1 MKILHCIEKE
11 GWEKMK
17 GKKYPG
23 KDLLEKNP
31 FIHCSSIEF
40 FWRVSPHFDKDKK
53 ERVLLVIE
61 TDLLDAPVKWEDLE
75 GCGRTYPHIYGPMKS
90 EAIVAVL
97 PYLRAEDG
105 SWIKNPE
112 LSGIENK

>member
-11 GWEKMK
+11 VWEKMK

-23 KDLLEKNP
+23 KDLL
-31 FIHCSSIEF
+31 
-40 FWRVSPHFDKDKK
+40 
-53 ERVLLVIE
+53 
-61 TDLLDAPVKWEDLE
+61 DAPVIWEDLE

>member
-11 GWEKMK
+11 AWEKMK
-17 GKKYPG
+17 EEKYPG
-23 KDLLEKNP
+23 KELLEKNP
-31 FIHCSSIEF
+31 FIHCSSIEY
-40 FWRVSPHFDKDKK
+40 FWRVSPHFDQDKK
-53 ERVLLVIE
+53 ER
-61 TDLLDAPVKWEDLE
+61 
-75 GCGRTYPHIYGPMKS
+75 
-90 EAIVAVL
+90 VL

>member
-11 GWEKMK
+11 VWVKMK

-23 KDLLEKNP
+23 KY
-31 FIHCSSIEF
+31 
-40 FWRVSPHFDKDKK
+40 
-53 ERVLLVIE
+53 LV
-61 TDLLDAPVKWEDLE
+61 DATVKWEDLE
-75 GCGRTYPHIYGPMKS
+75 GCGRTYPHIYGPIKS